1 MFNDRLL
8 NSYDE
13 SFFINM
19 LSNPDIYKE
28 LITKRYNR
36 NKNEELEAS
45 ELMKID
51 AFDCYIYKTIL
62 TEPAKLNRNQI
73 LAYRDFLFEFSKNNP
88 QAILDS
94 LLFSKKITDKLFKE
108 EQTNSIELTKN
119 YTKNRANNNID
130 RFIMNQRLSQYE
142 IDEIFRY
149 ANLNIWN
156 KKLVDKIEKLYN
168 KCMESLDDKSYYEK
182 EFMMKYAS
190 FIEVKKIGIK
200 PLSVYL
206 SNLEPNKST
215 ETNIERGVI
224 LVNKNSSNVLQL
236 IEDIKNE
243 TSKFKR
249 EDNNNESTLKNNI

>member
-1 MFNDRLL
+1 MFNDKLL

-19 LSNPDIYKE
+19 LSNPEIYKE

-45 ELMKID
+45 DLMKID

-62 TEPAKLNRNQI
+62 TQPAKLNRNQI
-73 LAYRDFLFEFSKNNP
+73 LVYRDFLFEFSKNNP

-130 RFIMNQRLSQYE
+130 KFIMDQILSPYE
-142 IDEIFRY
+142 IEEIFRY

-156 KKLVDKIEKLYN
+156 KKLTDKIEKLYN
-168 KCMESLDDKSYYEK
+168 KCLEKKDGKSYYEK

-190 FIEVKKIGIK
+190 FTEAENIGIK

-206 SNLEPNKST
+206 SSLESNENIES
-215 ETNIERGVI
+215 NIERGAIMVNRNISNILEVI
-224 LVNKNSSNVLQL
+224 QYV
-236 IEDIKNE
+236 KNE
-243 TSKFKR
+243 TNKFKQL
-249 EDNNNESTLKNNI
+249 DNNESAIKNNI